1 MRSILISYPNNNK
14 FILLLQKGV
23 YPYEYMDDCE
33 KFNLTS
39 SLPEKEEF
47 YSHVNMKDTTDVDYA
62 FLKSL

>member
-1 MRSILISYPNNNK
+1 
-14 FILLLQKGV
+14 
-23 YPYEYMDDCE
+23 MDYCE
-33 KFNLTS
+33 KFYLTS

>member
-1 MRSILISYPNNNK
+1 M

>member
-1 MRSILISYPNNNK
+1 M
-14 FILLLQKGV
+14 LQKGV
-23 YPYEYMDDCE
+23 YPYEDMDDCE

-62 FLKSL
+62 FLKSCKGFKIKKLGEYHDLYV

>member
-1 MRSILISYPNNNK
+1 
-14 FILLLQKGV
+14 
-23 YPYEYMDDCE
+23 MDDCE

-62 FLKSL
+62 FLKSCKGFEIKKLGEYHDLYV